1 MKIYKNFKKYPLEV
15 PTFIDYAFRTDDGQD
30 WYETVL
36 KELDNGLLKIAFESD
51 NIIRTCGYDA
61 TGLYPENRSVTSIE
75 EKDIPEGFA
84 ANGEWMFDGEKI
96 VPRIIPHEES
106 LAKAS
111 GLKTYYIGVA
121 TDAIN
126 PLQDAVDLGIAT
138 AEEKRLLPLW
148 KKYRVDVNRIDLS
161 KAPDIIWPT
170 PPAA

>member
-1 MKIYKNFKKYPLEV
+1 MKIFKNFKKYPLEV
-15 PTFIDYAFRTDDGQD
+15 PTFIDYVFRTDDGQD
-30 WYETVL
+30 WYGTVL

-75 EKDIPEGFA
+75 EKDIPKGFA

-111 GLKTYYIGVA
+111 ALKAYYLDVA

-126 PLQDAVDLGIAT
+126 PLQDAADLGIAT
-138 AEEKRLLPLW
+138 DEEKRLLPLW
-148 KKYRVDVNRIDLS
+148 KKYRIDVNRVNLS
-161 KAPDIIWPT
+161 KAPEITWPT
-170 PPAA
+170 NPS

>member
-15 PTFIDYAFRTDDGQD
+15 PTFIDYAFRTDGGQD
-30 WYETVL
+30 WYGTVL

-75 EKDIPEGFA
+75 EKDIPEGFT

-106 LAKAS
+106 VAKAS
-111 GLKTYYIGVA
+111 ERKAYYITVA
-121 TDAIN
+121 TNAIN

-138 AEEKRLLPLW
+138 DEEKRQLLLW
-148 KKYRVDVNRIDLS
+148 KRYRVEVNRIDVT
-161 KAPDIIWPT
+161 KAPDIEWPEQ
-170 PPAA
+170 PV

>member
-30 WYETVL
+30 WYGTVL

-75 EKDIPEGFA
+75 DKDIPKGFA

-96 VPRIIPHEES
+96 VPRVIPHEES
-106 LAKAS
+106 VAKAT
-111 GLKTYYIGVA
+111 GLKAYYLGVA

-126 PLQDAVDLGIAT
+126 PLQDAADLGIAT
-138 AEEKRLLPLW
+138 DEEKRLLPLW
-148 KKYRVDVNRIDLS
+148 KKYRIDVNRVDLS
-161 KAPDIIWPT
+161 KAPEITWPAN
-170 PPAA
+170 PS

>member
-1 MKIYKNFKKYPLEV
+1 MKIFKNFKKYPLEV

-75 EKDIPEGFA
+75 EKDIPKGFA

-96 VPRIIPHEES
+96 VPRIIPYEES

-111 GLKTYYIGVA
+111 ELKAYYLGVA

-126 PLQDAVDLGIAT
+126 PLQDAADLGIAT
-138 AEEKRLLPLW
+138 DEEKRLLPLW
-148 KKYRVDVNRIDLS
+148 KKYRIDVNRVDLS
-161 KAPDIIWPT
+161 KAPDITWPAN
-170 PPAA
+170 PS

>member
-30 WYETVL
+30 WYGTVL

-75 EKDIPEGFA
+75 EKDIPDGFT

-96 VPRIIPHEES
+96 VPRIIPHEEYVT
-106 LAKAS
+106 KAS
-111 GLKTYYIGVA
+111 ELKTYYIGVA
-121 TDAIN
+121 TDAIS
-126 PLQDAVDLGIAT
+126 PLQDAVDLDIAT
-138 AEEKRLLPLW
+138 DEEKRLLPLW
-148 KKYRVDVNRIDLS
+148 KKYRVDVNRVDVT
-161 KAPDIIWPT
+161 KAPDITWPKS
-170 PPAA
+170 PS